1 MTYPG
6 TKVRN
11 FGLTSKAAKFIN
23 TSKKVPQSYKRFYE
37 NILRKKFSLIG
48 VPVQLDFISA
58 KNPYI
63 KKN

>member
-1 MTYPG
+1 
-6 TKVRN
+6 
-11 FGLTSKAAKFIN
+11 
-23 TSKKVPQSYKRFYE
+23 
-37 NILRKKFSLIG
+37 LRKKFSLIG

>member
-1 MTYPG
+1 
-6 TKVRN
+6 
-11 FGLTSKAAKFIN
+11 
-23 TSKKVPQSYKRFYE
+23 VPQSYKRFYE